1 MKISSFLLFFFCS
14 SILFSQEET
23 KPSTETPIVEARM
36 PSPPALLESDA
47 NSIYDFPDV
56 EAEFKGGKEALH
68 KFIVK
73 NFVYPS
79 EAIEQNIAGIVYV
92 SFVVEKNGSIS
103 NIVIERGVH
112 QSLDREVKSMI
123 KKMPKWKPGK
133 VNGKKVRVRCRL
145 PVNCTLN

>member
-1 MKISSFLLFFFCS
+1 MKISSSLLFILCS
-14 SILFSQEET
+14 SALFSQEET
-23 KPSTETPIVEARM
+23 KPSTETPIVVVSM
-36 PSPPALLESDA
+36 PSPPTLLESDA

-56 EAEFKGGKEALH
+56 EAEFKGGQKALH

-79 EAIEQNIAGIVYV
+79 EAIEQNISGKVYV
-92 SFVVEKNGSIS
+92 SFVVEKDGSIS
-103 NIVIERGVH
+103 NIAIERGVH
-112 QSLDREVKSMI
+112 QTLDREVKNMI

-145 PVNCTLN
+145 PVNCTLD